1 MTTPDAWRP
10 MAFGLQ
16 EPKRIRDP
24 LCEPL
29 WSGRRVLA
37 EVAAGRVTLRDED
50 GVVLDGYDRLRAA
63 IAEATYATD
72 VVLDGYLLPA
82 PIRNT
87 VGAEAPLGMD
97 TTPTVGQMSR
107 QMLLGGGGTNKR
119 REQRE
124 LAAAREVDLPPDRP
138 TAIVAVDLLWLD
150 GQSLV
155 DVPLLERK
163 RLLDAVL
170 VEHELVRRTVLV
182 RPPVEAWY
190 AQWRALGFREY
201 AVKAAN
207 SRYVPG
213 GASDHWTT
221 APIPKR

>member
-1 MTTPDAWRP
+1 MTTTQAWRP
-10 MAFGLQ
+10 MAFGLM

-37 EVAAGRVTLRDED
+37 EVAGPGVTLRDED
-50 GVVLDGYDRLRAA
+50 GRVLDGYDALRAA
-63 IAEATYATD
+63 LTAATYATD
-72 VVLDGYLLPA
+72 AIVDGYLLPA
-82 PIRNT
+82 PIRDT
-87 VGAEAPLGMD
+87 VGADAPIGME
-97 TTPTVGQMSR
+97 TVPTASQVSR
-107 QMLLGGGGTNKR
+107 QMLLGGGGTNKH
-119 REQRE
+119 REQLE
-124 LAAAREVDLPPDRP
+124 LAAARAVELPTDAP
-138 TAIVAVDLLWLD
+138 TAMIAVDLLWLD
-150 GQSLV
+150 GQPLV

-163 RLLDAVL
+163 RLLDAV
-170 VEHELVRRTVLV
+170 VVDHELVRRTVLV

-201 AVKAAN
+201 AVKGAN
-207 SRYVPG
+207 SRYEPG

>member
-1 MTTPDAWRP
+1 MTMTETWRP
-10 MAFGLQ
+10 MAFGLK

-37 EVAAGRVTLRDED
+37 EIAGPRVTLRDED
-50 GVVLDGYDRLRAA
+50 GRVLDGYDALRAA
-63 IAEATYATD
+63 LTAATYAAD
-72 VVLDGYLLPA
+72 AIVDGYLLPA
-82 PIRNT
+82 PIRDT

-97 TTPTVGQMSR
+97 TTPTASQMSR

-119 REQRE
+119 REQLE
-124 LAAAREVDLPPDRP
+124 LAAARAVELPTDGP
-138 TAIVAVDLLWLD
+138 TALIAVDLLWLD

-163 RLLDAVL
+163 RLLDAV
-170 VEHELVRRTVLV
+170 VVDHELVRRTVLV

-201 AVKAAN
+201 AVKGAN
-207 SRYVPG
+207 SRYEPG

>member
-1 MTTPDAWRP
+1 MTTTEAWRP
-10 MAFGLQ
+10 MAFGLK

-37 EVAAGRVTLRDED
+37 EVAGRGVTLRDED
-50 GVVLDGYDRLRAA
+50 GRVLEGYDALRAA
-63 IAEATYATD
+63 LTATTYATD
-72 VVLDGYLLPA
+72 AIVDGYLLPA
-82 PIRNT
+82 PIRDT
-87 VGAEAPLGMD
+87 VGADAPIGME
-97 TTPTVGQMSR
+97 TVPTASQMSR
-107 QMLLGGGGTNKR
+107 QMLLGGGGTNKH
-119 REQRE
+119 REQLE
-124 LAAAREVDLPPDRP
+124 LAAARAVELPNDAP
-138 TAIVAVDLLWLD
+138 TAMIAVDLLWLD
-150 GQSLV
+150 GQPLV

-163 RLLDAVL
+163 RLLDAV
-170 VEHELVRRTVLV
+170 VVDHELVRRTVLV

-201 AVKAAN
+201 AVKGAN
-207 SRYVPG
+207 SRYEPG

>member
-1 MTTPDAWRP
+1 MTATDTWRP

-37 EVAAGRVTLRDED
+37 EVAPGRVTLRDED
-50 GVVLDGYDRLRAA
+50 GVELDGYDRLRAA
-63 IAEATYATD
+63 LAESAYATD
-72 VVLDGYLLPA
+72 AVVDGYLLPA
-82 PIRNT
+82 PIRGT

-107 QMLLGGGGTNKR
+107 QMLLGGGTNKG

-124 LAAAREVDLPPDRP
+124 LDAARAVDVPPDAP
-138 TAIVAVDLLWLD
+138 AAMVAVDVLWLD

-170 VEHELVRRTVLV
+170 VDHELVRRTVVV

-207 SRYVPG
+207 SRYEPG
-213 GASDHWTT
+213 GASEHWTT

>member
-1 MTTPDAWRP
+1 MIAPDTWRP

-16 EPKRIRDP
+16 EPKKIRDP

-29 WSGRRVLA
+29 WAGRRVLA
-37 EVAAGRVTLRDED
+37 EIAGDRVTLRDED
-50 GVVLDGYDRLRAA
+50 GDVLEGYDGLRTALT
-63 IAEATYATD
+63 EATYATD
-72 VVLDGYLLPA
+72 VIVDGYLLPA
-82 PIRNT
+82 PLRNT

-119 REQRE
+119 REQLE
-124 LAAAREVDLPPDRP
+124 LAAARLVDLPPDAP
-138 TAIVAVDLLWLD
+138 TAMVAVDLLWLD
-150 GQSLV
+150 GQPLV

-163 RLLDAVL
+163 RLLDAVI
-170 VEHELVRRTVLV
+170 VDHELVRRTVLV

-190 AQWRALGFREY
+190 AQWRAVGFREY
-201 AVKAAN
+201 AVKGAN

>member
-1 MTTPDAWRP
+1 

-16 EPKRIRDP
+16 DPKRIRDP

-37 EVAAGRVTLRDED
+37 EVAGDRVTLRDEE
-50 GVVLDGYDRLRAA
+50 GHVMSGYDRLRAA
-63 IAEATYATD
+63 LIAATYATD
-72 VVLDGYLLPA
+72 AVIDGYLLPA
-82 PIRNT
+82 PLRNT
-87 VGAEAPLGMD
+87 VGAEAPLGMG
-97 TTPTVGQMSR
+97 TTPTAGQMGR

-119 REQRE
+119 REERE
-124 LAAAREVDLPPDRP
+124 LAAAREVDLPPDAP
-138 TAIVAVDLLWLD
+138 TAMIAIDLLWLD
-150 GQSLV
+150 GQALV

-163 RLLDAVL
+163 RLLDGVL
-170 VEHELVRRTVLV
+170 VDHELVRRTVLV

-190 AQWRALGFREY
+190 AQWLALGFREY
-201 AVKAAN
+201 ALKAAN

-213 GASDHWTT
+213 GASEHWTT

>member
-1 MTTPDAWRP
+1 MSTTETWRP

-37 EVAAGRVTLRDED
+37 EIAADRVTLRDED
-50 GVVLDGYDRLRAA
+50 GLVLDGYDRLRMALKEAA
-63 IAEATYATD
+63 YATD
-72 VVLDGYLLPA
+72 LIVDGYLLPA
-82 PIRNT
+82 PIRDT
-87 VGAEAPLGMD
+87 VGAEALPGME
-97 TTPTVGQMSR
+97 TTPTASQISR

-124 LAAAREVDLPPDRP
+124 LAAARQVDLPPDAP
-138 TAIVAVDLLWLD
+138 TAMVAVDLLWLD
-150 GQSLV
+150 GQPLV

-170 VEHELVRRTVLV
+170 VDHELVRRTVLV

-190 AQWRALGFREY
+190 AQWRAR
-201 AVKAAN
+201 AVRGHAVNGAHT
-207 SRYVPG
+207 RY
-213 GASDHWTT
+213 
-221 APIPKR
+221 